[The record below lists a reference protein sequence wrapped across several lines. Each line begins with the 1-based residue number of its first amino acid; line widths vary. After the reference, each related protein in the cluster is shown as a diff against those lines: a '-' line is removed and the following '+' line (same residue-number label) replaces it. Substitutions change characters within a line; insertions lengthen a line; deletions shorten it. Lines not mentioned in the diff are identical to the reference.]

1 MFESKVRADGYGV
14 LASEGQAGV
23 INSKGGHSIVLEAA
37 ATYTLSNHFPD
48 PAEVGSYQIVIQPN
62 MHKSQLIGYHQN
74 NSDGKGLP
82 DGSVAELTNQ
92 QVALVVGIK
101 EADST
106 RGARVLV
113 LAEATAADVRG
124 CEVFINE
131 VMLDH
136 DPDHG
141 SQFTNIPPLLLYNPL
156 GVQSTETPAFVR
168 HTLPYHP
175 GMFVDATPGLTTN
188 IPWWSI
194 VHRYEPNNSKSVGFR
209 HLNHHRFDN
218 YYEFIRAGAGS
229 VGVQLTLAGYPS
241 QFPEVYSKVFDLTS
255 LNPVATAVSANS
267 SSITVTDA
275 RMWPQRAYYDRLV
288 EYVDANG
295 IRRTNKVSTT
305 DTMSIG
311 LDSAPSAFH
320 SNITNGTKVRLTRAY
335 GTFHAGSVFLD
346 SKSSMITRML
356 PQVLQGSRDTN
367 SLHVPDAFLC
377 MWHPIL
383 QVTGQWTTNRT
394 TQCLSTL
401 KHSTTTTH
409 RTLQALGLLV
419 LG

>member
-1 MFESKVRADGYGV
+1 MASFTGISGATFTGCVGDADFDELVKTSITSLKVVPSYYIPAGSTRFFASRRLRDHSEISGNSPDAMHTMYYQGVSAATNAHAILSKPKLTPMAVPRMGHHFVTPTMGMLPGHWAHPAYQGLYNKHRAIRASSHKFAEQTLLEEVGLTTLRADIASSVTDQFNNYDPQLVFGSLSATPSGPSDIHGGAFTLMFESKVRADGYGV

-141 SQFTNIPPLLLYNPL
+141 SQFTNIPPLLL
-156 GVQSTETPAFVR
+156 
-168 HTLPYHP
+168 
-175 GMFVDATPGLTTN
+175 
-188 IPWWSI
+188 
-194 VHRYEPNNSKSVGFR
+194 
-209 HLNHHRFDN
+209 
-218 YYEFIRAGAGS
+218 
-229 VGVQLTLAGYPS
+229 
-241 QFPEVYSKVFDLTS
+241 
-255 LNPVATAVSANS
+255 
-267 SSITVTDA
+267 
-275 RMWPQRAYYDRLV
+275 
-288 EYVDANG
+288 
-295 IRRTNKVSTT
+295 
-305 DTMSIG
+305 
-311 LDSAPSAFH
+311 
-320 SNITNGTKVRLTRAY
+320 
-335 GTFHAGSVFLD
+335 
-346 SKSSMITRML
+346 
-356 PQVLQGSRDTN
+356 
-367 SLHVPDAFLC
+367 
-377 MWHPIL
+377 
-383 QVTGQWTTNRT
+383 
-394 TQCLSTL
+394 
-401 KHSTTTTH
+401 
-409 RTLQALGLLV
+409 LL
-419 LG
+419 LF